1 MNKVFLL
8 LLTIFSIIF
17 SPSLGALDRAN
28 VQWLFLSIIPL
39 IFFRS
44 LFIKNF
50 TNIIF
55 VCYSLFIVQVF
66 LSLFYSNNISISLID
81 LSRHISLFLLFVI
94 LINYFQRVNISF
106 LSISGIISIFLLV
119 ESILS
124 LLPLFSYIFENG
136 FTFSN
141 ISSVDINQFKGIT
154 GNRNI
159 TTASIVIKFPFLF
172 YFLYK
177 TKNLYKPLILIL
189 SILPLLSL
197 FIINSRAALL
207 SFIFSIFLYTLF
219 FIIYDRSKILNAL
232 YLYLSIGI
240 SYYFSYLILPSKS
253 LQTAQRLSSI
263 TFTNDSSSQRFFLWQ
278 NAISYISENFFIGC
292 GIGNWKVESAA
303 YWGSLGSSYLVPY
316 HAHNDFLEFTTELG
330 FLGGLTY
337 LIIFITVL
345 FTFFKLFL
353 FQKDFKFLVLFLSF
367 TAVFVDSFL
376 NFPFERPII
385 MTMFILLLALAVK
398 FNSQNIDE
406 KI

>member
-1 MNKVFLL
+1 M
-8 LLTIFSIIF
+8 
-17 SPSLGALDRAN
+17 
-28 VQWLFLSIIPL
+28 
-39 IFFRS
+39 
-44 LFIKNF
+44 
-50 TNIIF
+50 
-55 VCYSLFIVQVF
+55 
-66 LSLFYSNNISISLID
+66 
-81 LSRHISLFLLFVI
+81 
-94 LINYFQRVNISF
+94 
-106 LSISGIISIFLLV
+106 
-119 ESILS
+119 
-124 LLPLFSYIFENG
+124 
-136 FTFSN
+136 
-141 ISSVDINQFKGIT
+141 
-154 GNRNI
+154 
-159 TTASIVIKFPFLF
+159 
-172 YFLYK
+172 
-177 TKNLYKPLILIL
+177 
-189 SILPLLSL
+189 
-197 FIINSRAALL
+197 
-207 SFIFSIFLYTLF
+207 
-219 FIIYDRSKILNAL
+219 
-232 YLYLSIGI
+232 
-240 SYYFSYLILPSKS
+240 PSKS

-303 YWGSLGSSYLVPY
+303 YWGSLGTSYLVPY

-353 FQKDFKFLVLFLSF
+353 IQKDFKFLVLFLSF